1 MNDSNQRK
9 KKLNQQHLSVCTRS
23 NYSGLNNIV
32 AGKRISLYP
41 LVTHSSIKYSNII
54 WKDIPWHVDYKKSC
68 PCWHNIEDKLLGS
81 ISRISY
87 THMSTVMEF
96 AINIFGFFPTYPL
109 KYCHMKK
116 WKVNVEFKF
125 STQSIIEYSK
135 IISLD
140 AMFPSVSVSFTWKAT
155 KSGTG
160 KVLICELSCWR
171 VCLYSCQLF
180 FLTPRG
186 LDNHQLSSEIVGI
199 VCLV

>member
-1 MNDSNQRK
+1 MIQVKEKNKQTNLKQK
-9 KKLNQQHLSVCTRS
+9 HLSVCTRS

-32 AGKRISLYP
+32 AGKCIGLYP

-54 WKDIPWHVDYKKSC
+54 WKDILWHVDYKKSC

-96 AINIFGFFPTYPL
+96 AINIFGSFPTCPL

-116 WKVNVEFKF
+116 GKVKFEFNF
-125 STQSIIEYSK
+125 CTQSIIKYSK

-140 AMFPSVSVSFTWKAT
+140 AMFPSVSISFT
-155 KSGTG
+155 
-160 KVLICELSCWR
+160 
-171 VCLYSCQLF
+171 
-180 FLTPRG
+180 
-186 LDNHQLSSEIVGI
+186 
-199 VCLV
+199 